1 MEDVLWLIYFVLLCM
16 LIGKDMSG
24 KEELEEIRDQIERIA
39 TYLEERRK

>member
-39 TYLEERRK
+39 THLEERRK

>member
-24 KEELEEIRDQIERIA
+24 KEELEEIRDQIKRIA
-39 TYLEERRK
+39 DHLEERRK